1 MGGEL
6 YKEAGTVFRLWGQVS
21 GHRYPLQQAI
31 LMGKERELRERLRM
45 ERDKEIE
52 VVITRLEQETASVKE
67 ESEKAAESKIR

>member
-1 MGGEL
+1 
-6 YKEAGTVFRLWGQVS
+6 
-21 GHRYPLQQAI
+21 
-31 LMGKERELRERLRM
+31 M